1 MVSSELKPLLKS
13 ALVLG
18 ALSGALEILWHAEGR
33 LGMGM
38 AEMSRWIAIAV
49 VLGWVVTFPAAIV
62 AGFLRS
68 RWGFERGVGL
78 IAGALFALH
87 SALAIRFNW
96 VLNEPIASPK
106 VWLPLGAV
114 GLLSLGVG
122 LLLDGMLRRGAR
134 VQWGVVVLACL
145 AAFWKG
151 KPPSSIES
159 TDQVNVLFV
168 TFDTTRAD
176 RLGAYGGRAVTPAI
190 DSLAA
195 DGVLFE
201 QAIAPAPLTEASHLA
216 LLTGK
221 PLHQTGIYA
230 NGTRLGERPDLLSH
244 AFQQAGYR
252 TGAVVSGFPL
262 HAKYGWAQGFD
273 RYEDDFGAT
282 PGLHRLSLVRAWDQF
297 TLPGNTLRERPGDL
311 ARDRALEFLEDYS
324 DGPFFLWVHFFDPH
338 APYEVDDDALAAAPR
353 DGEPLD
359 LPRYWPPPH
368 RSITSVEWLIDAYE
382 KEISKTDAYLGAL
395 LDALPQ
401 DVRDRTVVAFT
412 ADHGESLTE
421 HDYLF
426 DHGDYLYD
434 ASLHIPLILSGP
446 GLPSGERVSCQVS
459 GIDVAPTLRE
469 LTSLPPLAQ
478 RAGQGRSLVGIDDNC
493 TPLPAHAAAVAE
505 RYVDDPAVDHALRLP
520 LEFSLPQL
528 ANEAEGEVEVEATKE
543 NRMAKFILHG
553 RGGETLFD
561 LLNDPG
567 ETVNQAEEAP
577 EAAASAREIL
587 NVVIE
592 GAVGLSLPESDA
604 STLDALKAL
613 GYVE

>member
-1 MVSSELKPLLKS
+1 M
-13 ALVLG
+13 LG

-33 LGMGM
+33 LGMSVSAMG
-38 AEMSRWIAIAV
+38 RWLLIAV
-49 VLGWVVTFPAAIV
+49 VLGWLVTVPVALA
-62 AGFLRS
+62 AGFLHS
-68 RWGFERGVGL
+68 RWGFDRGVGL
-78 IAGALFALH
+78 IAGALIALH

-96 VLNEPIASPK
+96 VLNEPLASPK
-106 VWLPLGAV
+106 VWLPLFAV
-114 GLLSLGVG
+114 GLLSLGAG
-122 LLLDGMLRRGAR
+122 LLLDAVLRGGAR
-134 VQWGVVVLACL
+134 IQLTLVVIACL
-145 AAFWKG
+145 AAFLKG
-151 KPPSSIES
+151 RPAGSIAA

-176 RLGAYGGRAVTPAI
+176 RLGAYGGRAATPTI
-190 DSLAA
+190 DALARE
-195 DGVLFE
+195 GVLFE

-282 PGLHRLSLVRAWDQF
+282 PGLHRLSLIRAWDQF

-311 ARDRALEFLEDYS
+311 ARDRALEFLEDYGE
-324 DGPFFLWVHFFDPH
+324 GPFFLWVHFFDPH
-338 APYEVDDDALAAAPR
+338 APYEVDDAALAAAPR

-359 LPRYWPPPH
+359 LPRYWPPAH

-382 KEISKTDAYLGAL
+382 KEISKTDAYLGSL
-395 LDALPQ
+395 LGGLSEE
-401 DVRDRTVVAFT
+401 VRARTVIAFT

-421 HDYLF
+421 HNYLF
-426 DHGDYLYD
+426 DHGDFLYD
-434 ASLHIPLILSGP
+434 ASLHIPLVLSGP
-446 GLPSGERVSCQVS
+446 GLPRGKRVGCQVS

-469 LTSLPPLAQ
+469 LAGLPPLAD
-478 RAGQGRSLVGIDDNC
+478 RAGQGRSLLGLEGGC
-493 TPLPAHAAAVAE
+493 TSLPAHAAAVAE
-505 RYVDDPAVDHALRLP
+505 RYVDDPAVDHALRMP
-520 LEFSLPQL
+520 LSFPADQQSQERDASQ
-528 ANEAEGEVEVEATKE
+528 AAGSTQE
-543 NRMAKFILHG
+543 RMGKFILHG
-553 RGGETLFD
+553 RGGETLYD
-561 LLNDPG
+561 LQDDPG
-567 ETVNQAEEAP
+567 ETINVATAAP

-587 NVVIE
+587 NVVLE

>member
-1 MVSSELKPLLKS
+1 MSSELKPLLKS
-13 ALVLG
+13 AVVLG

-33 LGMGM
+33 LGMGVG
-38 AEMSRWIAIAV
+38 EMTRWLMIAV
-49 VLGWVVTFPAAIV
+49 LLGWAVTLPTSLV
-62 AGFLRS
+62 ANLLRS

-106 VWLPLGAV
+106 VWLPLGVV
-114 GLLSLGVG
+114 GLISLGVG
-122 LLLDGMLRRGAR
+122 LLLDGVLRKGVRI
-134 VQWGVVVLACL
+134 QLGVVVLACL
-145 AAFWKG
+145 AGFWKG
-151 KPPSSIES
+151 KPPGSLEA
-159 TDQVNVLFV
+159 TEQVNVLFV

-244 AFQQAGYR
+244 AFQNAGYR

-311 ARDRALEFLEDYS
+311 ARDRALEFLEDYAE
-324 DGPFFLWVHFFDPH
+324 GPFFLWVHFFDPH
-338 APYEVDDDALAAAPR
+338 APYEVDDAALEAAPR
-353 DGEPLD
+353 DGTPLD

-368 RSITSVEWLIDAYE
+368 RSITSVDWLIDAYE

-395 LDALPQ
+395 LDALPEA
-401 DVRDRTVVAFT
+401 VRARTVVAFT

-446 GLPSGERVSCQVS
+446 GLPKGKRVACQVS
-459 GIDVAPTLRE
+459 GIDVAPTLRD
-469 LTSLPPLAQ
+469 LTSLPPLTE
-478 RAGQGRSLVGIDDNC
+478 RAGQGRSLVGMDEAC
-493 TPLPAHAAAVAE
+493 TSLPAHAAAVAE

-520 LEFSLPQL
+520 LEFAVETPASEMGDEEAQGVV
-528 ANEAEGEVEVEATKE
+528 NEA
-543 NRMAKFILHG
+543 RMAKFILHG

-561 LLNDPG
+561 LQADPG
-567 ETVNQAEEAP
+567 ETANQVLSFP
-577 EAAASAREIL
+577 EAAASARGIL
-587 NVVIE
+587 SVVLE